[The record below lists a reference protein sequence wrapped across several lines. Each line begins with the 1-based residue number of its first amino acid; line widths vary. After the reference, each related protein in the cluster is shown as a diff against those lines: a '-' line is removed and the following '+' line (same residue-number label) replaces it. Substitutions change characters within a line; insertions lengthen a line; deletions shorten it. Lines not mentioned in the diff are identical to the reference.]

1 MGRTFPMG
9 VQPESAT
16 RNPTPEWDI
25 VSQWAL
31 KRKAHPGIQLES
43 GMRFPNSRPTG
54 NRIPQFDLK
63 MGHTFPTTPQRKVH
77 PRIDAQSGMR
87 FPNGYATGNCIPE
100 SGPKV
105 GPAFRLSLDWE
116 TPSHSHQKT
125 GGPNTVRAA
134 RSVRYVERLL
144 ARHVIP
150 DDAVAVGENVVTAR
164 RHGRHTVNGVHPTAR
179 TAMLLLGQTANGGD
193 IRAVR

>member
-1 MGRTFPMG
+1 MPSFLCLPMRAHEAGCDAEMGRTFPMG
-9 VQPESAT
+9 VQPEST
-16 RNPTPEWDI
+16 SRNPTPEWDI

-105 GPAFRLSLDWE
+105 GRAFRLSLDWE

-125 GGPNTVRAA
+125 GGSDVCPNRP
-134 RSVRYVERLL
+134 S
-144 ARHVIP
+144 
-150 DDAVAVGENVVTAR
+150 DALCRG
-164 RHGRHTVNGVHPTAR
+164 
-179 TAMLLLGQTANGGD
+179 L
-193 IRAVR
+193 